1 MFNGKMSVQPPG
13 DRRGRPLGVLR
24 LSLTA
29 RCNLACP
36 YCCPDSKEPAGLL
49 TIEQRIQLVEAF
61 VSLGGHTLRL
71 TGGEPLLHGGL
82 EDLITA
88 LQPLRQRSSDDPR
101 GQLKDM
107 ALTTKGVLLTAE
119 RARRLRQAGL
129 DRITLSL
136 DGTTAASVAT
146 MAGLQGGEAA
156 GEMILTKVLAA
167 IDHAI
172 AAGFNPAVGALKLN
186 AVITRSGNAHQ
197 LVALAELAR
206 KYGMELRLIE
216 FMDVGNRNGWT
227 IDDVVSASEMV
238 EQIGSRWSLEPV
250 SRDPHGTA
258 TRWKYK
264 DGHGFLGIISSISAP
279 FCGDCNRLRVT
290 ADGMAY
296 TCLFASAGKD
306 LRPSLQP
313 QSSVLAIQSA
323 IHKLWLQ
330 RDDRYSEERHEYSP
344 APNAKKDNQGES
356 TVFSGK
362 NANQLIPVHAEMAY
376 LGG

>member
-1 MFNGKMSVQPPG
+1 MSVQPPS

-49 TIEQRIQLVEAF
+49 TMEQRIQLVEAF

-82 EDLITA
+82 EDLIAA

-107 ALTTKGVLLTAE
+107 ALTTNGVLLTAE
-119 RARRLRQAGL
+119 RANRLRQAGL

-136 DGTTAASVAT
+136 DGTTGASVAK

-156 GEMILTKVLAA
+156 GEIILTKVLAA

-186 AVITRSGNAHQ
+186 AVITRSGNANQ
-197 LVALAELAR
+197 LLPLAELAR
-206 KYGMELRLIE
+206 QYCMELRLIE
-216 FMDVGNRNGWT
+216 FMDVGNRNGWMMDEV
-227 IDDVVSASEMV
+227 ISSSEML
-238 EQIGSRWSLEPV
+238 EQISTQWPLEPV

-258 TRWKYK
+258 CRWSYR
-264 DGHGFLGIISSISAP
+264 DGKGYLGTIASISSP

-296 TCLFASAGKD
+296 TCLFSSVGTD
-306 LRPSLQP
+306 LRPRLQS
-313 QSSVLAIQSA
+313 QSNLEDLRRAIIQ
-323 IHKLWLQ
+323 LWSK
-330 RDDRYSEERHEYSP
+330 REDRFSEERQLQGLSSVDEAVDHVEPLLSP
-344 APNAKKDNQGES
+344 LIA
-356 TVFSGK
+356 SGLK
-362 NANQLIPVHAEMAY
+362 RNKIHAEMAY

>member
-1 MFNGKMSVQPPG
+1 M
-13 DRRGRPLGVLR
+13 
-24 LSLTA
+24 
-29 RCNLACP
+29 
-36 YCCPDSKEPAGLL
+36 
-49 TIEQRIQLVEAF
+49 EQRIQLVEAF

-71 TGGEPLLHGGL
+71 TGGEPLLHAGL
-82 EDLITA
+82 EDLIAA

-107 ALTTKGVLLTAE
+107 ALTTNGVLLTAE
-119 RARRLRQAGL
+119 RAHSLRQAGL

-156 GEMILTKVLAA
+156 GEIILTKVLAA

-216 FMDVGNRNGWT
+216 FMDVGNRNGWA
-227 IDDVVSASEMV
+227 IDNVVSAAEMV

-250 SRDPHGTA
+250 IRDPHGTA

-264 DGHGFLGIISSISAP
+264 DGKGFLGIIPSISAP

-290 ADGMAY
+290 ADGMAF
-296 TCLFASAGKD
+296 TCLFASAGTD

-313 QSSVLAIQSA
+313 QNSLLEIQSA

-330 RDDRYSEERHEYSP
+330 RSDRYSEERHEYSHT
-344 APNAKKDNQGES
+344 PNVKES
-356 TVFSGK
+356 NPVGSTTFSSK
-362 NANQLIPVHAEMAY
+362 NGNQLIPAHAEMAY

>member
-1 MFNGKMSVQPPG
+1 MLNGKMSVQPPG
-13 DRRGRPLGVLR
+13 DKRGRPLGVLR

-49 TIEQRIQLVEAF
+49 TMEQRIQLVEAF

-107 ALTTKGVLLTAE
+107 ALTTNGVLLTAE

-186 AVITRSGNAHQ
+186 AVITRSGNANQ
-197 LVALAELAR
+197 LLPLAELAR
-206 KYGMELRLIE
+206 QYGMELRLIE
-216 FMDVGNRNGWT
+216 FMDVGNRNGWKM
-227 IDDVVSASEMV
+227 DEVVSSSEM
-238 EQIGSRWSLEPV
+238 LERISSQWALNPV

-258 TRWKYK
+258 YRWSYK
-264 DGHGFLGIISSISAP
+264 DGKGYLGTISSISAP

-290 ADGMAY
+290 ADGMAF
-296 TCLFASAGKD
+296 TCLFASAGTD

-313 QSSVLAIQSA
+313 QSSLLEIQSA

-330 RDDRYSEERHEYSP
+330 RNDRYSEERHEYSHT
-344 APNAKKDNQGES
+344 PNAKES
-356 TVFSGK
+356 NLLESKTFSSK
-362 NANQLIPVHAEMAY
+362 NGNRLMPAHAEMAY

>member
-1 MFNGKMSVQPPG
+1 MLNGQMSVQPPG

-36 YCCPDSKEPAGLL
+36 YCCPDSKEPPGLL
-49 TIEQRIQLVEAF
+49 TMEQRIQLVKAF

-71 TGGEPLLHGGL
+71 TGGEPLLHAGL
-82 EDLITA
+82 EDLIVA

-107 ALTTKGVLLTAE
+107 ALTTNGVLLTAE
-119 RARRLRQAGL
+119 RAHSLRQAGL

-156 GEMILTKVLAA
+156 GEIILTKVLAA

-186 AVITRSGNAHQ
+186 AVITRSGNANQ
-197 LVALAELAR
+197 LLPLAELAR
-206 KYGMELRLIE
+206 QYGMELRLIE
-216 FMDVGNRNGWT
+216 FMDVGNRNGWKM
-227 IDDVVSASEMV
+227 DDVVSSTEM
-238 EQIGSRWSLEPV
+238 LERISSQWPLNPV

-258 TRWKYK
+258 FRLSYK
-264 DGHGFLGIISSISAP
+264 DGKGYLGTISSISAP

-296 TCLFASAGKD
+296 TCLFSSVGTD
-306 LRPSLQP
+306 LRPRLQS
-313 QSSVLAIQSA
+313 QSSLEDLRHAIIQ
-323 IHKLWLQ
+323 LWAE
-330 RDDRYSEERHEYSP
+330 RDDRFSEERQLQDLSP
-344 APNAKKDNQGES
+344 GDEAVAQAEPLMVSGHQRKK
-356 TVFSGK
+356 
-362 NANQLIPVHAEMAY
+362 IHAEMAY

>member
-1 MFNGKMSVQPPG
+1 M
-13 DRRGRPLGVLR
+13 
-24 LSLTA
+24 
-29 RCNLACP
+29 
-36 YCCPDSKEPAGLL
+36 
-49 TIEQRIQLVEAF
+49 EQRIQLVEAF

-82 EDLITA
+82 EDLIAA

-107 ALTTKGVLLTAE
+107 ALTTNGVLLTAE
-119 RARRLRQAGL
+119 RAHRLRQAGL

-167 IDHAI
+167 IDHAM

-216 FMDVGNRNGWT
+216 FMDVGNRNGWKM
-227 IDDVVSASEMV
+227 DEVVSSSEM
-238 EQIGSRWSLEPV
+238 LERISSQWPLNPV

-258 TRWKYK
+258 YRWSYK
-264 DGHGFLGIISSISAP
+264 DGKGYLGTISSISAP

-296 TCLFASAGKD
+296 TCLFSSVGTD
-306 LRPSLQP
+306 LRPRLQS
-313 QSSVLAIQSA
+313 QTSVEELRHAIIQ
-323 IHKLWLQ
+323 LWAE
-330 RDDRYSEERHEYSP
+330 RDDRFSEERQLQDRSP
-344 APNAKKDNQGES
+344 GDRAIDQAEALLSPLIASGLKRKK
-356 TVFSGK
+356 
-362 NANQLIPVHAEMAY
+362 IHAEMAY

>member
-1 MFNGKMSVQPPG
+1 MLNGQMSVQPPG

-36 YCCPDSKEPAGLL
+36 YCCPDSKEPPGLL
-49 TIEQRIQLVEAF
+49 TMEQRIQLVNAF

-71 TGGEPLLHGGL
+71 TGGEPLLHAGL
-82 EDLITA
+82 EDLIVA

-107 ALTTKGVLLTAE
+107 ALTTNGVLLTAE
-119 RARRLRQAGL
+119 RAHSLRQAGL

-156 GEMILTKVLAA
+156 GEMILTKVLNA

-186 AVITRSGNAHQ
+186 AVITRSGNANQ
-197 LVALAELAR
+197 LLPLAELAR
-206 KYGMELRLIE
+206 QYGMELRLIE
-216 FMDVGNRNGWT
+216 FMDVGNRNGWKM
-227 IDDVVSASEMV
+227 DEVVSSTEM
-238 EQIGSRWSLEPV
+238 LERISSQWPLNPV

-258 TRWKYK
+258 FRLSYK
-264 DGHGFLGIISSISAP
+264 DGKGYLGTISSISAP

-296 TCLFASAGKD
+296 TCLFSSVGTD
-306 LRPSLQP
+306 LRPRLQS
-313 QSSVLAIQSA
+313 QSSLEELRHAIIQ
-323 IHKLWLQ
+323 LWAE
-330 RDDRYSEERHEYSP
+330 RDDRFSEERQLQDLSP
-344 APNAKKDNQGES
+344 GDEAVAQAEPLMVSGHQRKK
-356 TVFSGK
+356 
-362 NANQLIPVHAEMAY
+362 IHAEMAY

>member
-1 MFNGKMSVQPPG
+1 MLNGKMSVQPPG

-49 TIEQRIQLVEAF
+49 TMEQRIQLVEAF

-88 LQPLRQRSSDDPR
+88 LQPLRQRSFDDPR

-107 ALTTKGVLLTAE
+107 ALTTNGVLLTAE

-186 AVITRSGNAHQ
+186 AVITRSGNANQ
-197 LVALAELAR
+197 LLPLAELAR
-206 KYGMELRLIE
+206 QYGMELRLIE
-216 FMDVGNRNGWT
+216 FMDVGNRNGWKM
-227 IDDVVSASEMV
+227 DEVVSTSEM
-238 EQIGSRWSLEPV
+238 LERISSQWALNPV

-258 TRWKYK
+258 YRWSYK
-264 DGHGFLGIISSISAP
+264 DGNGYLGTISSISAP

-290 ADGMAY
+290 ADGMAF
-296 TCLFASAGKD
+296 TCLFASAGTD

-313 QSSVLAIQSA
+313 QSSLLEIQSA

-330 RDDRYSEERHEYSP
+330 RNDRYSEERHEYSHT
-344 APNAKKDNQGES
+344 PNAKES
-356 TVFSGK
+356 NLLESKTFSSK
-362 NANQLIPVHAEMAY
+362 NGNRLMPAHAEMAY